1 MPTGLGELEGG
12 ACHLWYW
19 RVPERF
25 GRPLG
30 ELEGR
35 FLDAAEGERYARF
48 RVAPPAHLFLASRFL
63 LRTLLSRYWP
73 ARPEVWHFT
82 ANRWG
87 RPRVAEP
94 AEAAGLHFNLSHTD
108 GLVACLVGDR
118 EELGVDTETSRRPMA
133 DMAQI
138 AGRFFAP
145 REVAALSEIAEA
157 GRQQRF
163 FEFWTLKESYIK
175 ARGIGL
181 SLGLSNFAFTIGV
194 DRVTI
199 AFEPGFDDDPA
210 AWDFRQ
216 FRVDPDFLI
225 ATSVRRRP
233 GEAITVA
240 IQDAAPLMAEAT
252 SRPPGK

>member
-1 MPTGLGELEGG
+1 MPTGLNEFEAG

-19 RVPERF
+19 RVPAQL

-30 ELEGR
+30 ELER
-35 FLDAAEGERYARF
+35 QFLDAAEAERYARF
-48 RVAPPAHLFLASRFL
+48 RVAPAAHLFLASRIL

-73 ARPEVWHFT
+73 ARPEDWHFA

-94 AEAAGLHFNLSHTD
+94 AQAAGLHFNLSHTD

-118 EELGVDTETSRRPMA
+118 EELGVDTETTRRPMA

-138 AGRFFAP
+138 AGRFFAA
-145 REVAALSEIAEA
+145 REVAALGEVTEVE
-157 GRQQRF
+157 RRERF

-194 DRVTI
+194 GRATI
-199 AFEPGFDDDPA
+199 AFEPGFGDNPA

-216 FRVDPDFLI
+216 FRVDPEFLI
-225 ATSVRRRP
+225 ATSVRRRQ

-240 IQDAAPLMAEAT
+240 IRDAAPLMAETT
-252 SRPPGK
+252 SRPV